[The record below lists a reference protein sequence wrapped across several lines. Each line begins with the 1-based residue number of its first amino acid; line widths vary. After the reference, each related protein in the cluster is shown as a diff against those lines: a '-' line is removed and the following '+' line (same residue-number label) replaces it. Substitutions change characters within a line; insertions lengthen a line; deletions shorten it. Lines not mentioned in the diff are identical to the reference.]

1 MAFELEK
8 ELSRGAP
15 LFPLCCF
22 GWIMRPGAG
31 FSEVEL
37 GA

>member
-8 ELSRGAP
+8 ELSLGAP

-22 GWIMRPGAG
+22 GWTMRPGAG